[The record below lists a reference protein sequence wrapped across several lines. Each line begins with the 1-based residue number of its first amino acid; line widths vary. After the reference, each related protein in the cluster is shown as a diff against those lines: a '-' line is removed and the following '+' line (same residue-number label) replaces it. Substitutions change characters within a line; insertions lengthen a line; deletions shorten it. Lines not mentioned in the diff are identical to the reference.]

1 MSATSPAPSPTA
13 PRPSASTPVA
23 RPSAAPSAA
32 RNAHAL
38 AVPMLLEHTPGGQGR
53 PSYRET
59 ASISLASYPRESF
72 PWPGRSLRKTLASPR
87 IAIRGRRSV
96 ARTVNNGYQ
105 SASSART
112 YGCGMG
118 CIRGVGSVVR
128 RRIGSGALVSERRRR
143 QPRRA
148 RWSPDRRC
156 VRLAVQPRMPPRVGC
171 ISVHC
176 SRARNRVDSMRF
188 RSRSCR
194 SGTRGRRHLAL
205 PGTSCIVGSTSTG
218 RSRER
223 VGTASL
229 QRVCLVRP
237 AGAMAVAPA
246 RCRVCPCR
254 RPSATWWVR

>member
-1 MSATSPAPSPTA
+1 MSTTSSPSPTA
-13 PRPSASTPVA
+13 PRLASTHATQPT
-23 RPSAAPSAA
+23 AAPSAPVA
-32 RNAHAL
+32 Q
-38 AVPMLLEHTPGGQGR
+38 AVPMLLEHTPRGEGR
-53 PSYRET
+53 QPYRGDGL
-59 ASISLASYPRESF
+59 IPLASYPRESF

-218 RSRER
+218 RSREQCR
-223 VGTASL
+223 HSESAAGLPCQAGGGHGSRARSL
-229 QRVCLVRP
+229 SGMSL
-237 AGAMAVAPA
+237 
-246 RCRVCPCR
+246 
-254 RPSATWWVR
+254 